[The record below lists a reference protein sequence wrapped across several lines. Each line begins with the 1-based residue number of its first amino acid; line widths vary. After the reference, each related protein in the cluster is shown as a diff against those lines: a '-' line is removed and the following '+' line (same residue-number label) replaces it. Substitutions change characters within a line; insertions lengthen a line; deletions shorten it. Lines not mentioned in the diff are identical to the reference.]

1 MWPKE
6 GRSTEYK
13 TLCKYIK
20 EAAELGSITRNM
32 SAAEKSSCFFINGLL
47 Y

>member
-1 MWPKE
+1 MWPEE
-6 GRSTEYK
+6 GRSTDYK

-20 EAAELGSITRNM
+20 EAAVLGSTTGNM